1 MKTTLENCQ
10 NAKPRPISNVLVPSS
25 NCHHLGAGR
34 GGLLLP
40 PRQAAGQA
48 GGQPR
53 LRAGRQARLL
63 QGDPQLWRILE
74 IQTKLHEDF
83 AITGKAPTN
92 KTLC

>member
-1 MKTTLENCQ
+1 MVDILF
-10 NAKPRPISNVLVPSS
+10 RSGHS
-25 NCHHLGAGR
+25 GAGAQVHPQLRQRGQSGGR
-34 GGLLLP
+34 GGVLSL
-40 PRQAAGQA
+40 PRQAARQA
-48 GGQPR
+48 GGQPSHGP
-53 LRAGRQARLL
+53 GRQARLL